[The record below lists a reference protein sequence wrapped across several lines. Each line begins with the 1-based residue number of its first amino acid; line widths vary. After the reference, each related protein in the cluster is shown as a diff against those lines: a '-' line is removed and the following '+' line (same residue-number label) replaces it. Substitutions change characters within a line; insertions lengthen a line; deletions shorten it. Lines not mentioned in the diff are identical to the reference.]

1 MIAKR
6 RKILPAFLL
15 ALVMVL
21 STACSSSEKTQPS
34 DGSSSVAEDDGESS
48 SVEQIPGGEITIA
61 ETVLYEAE
69 GVTITATGYEESWS
83 GPQIKIVVEND
94 TKQNLL
100 VTVQSLSV
108 NGYMMPTASL
118 YAQVAAGKKT
128 NDAISLLSSELEQAG
143 IDTIANLQFYLKI
156 ADSDSYDTLISSDL
170 ITLDTSASGYQQ
182 PVDDSGEVLYE
193 ENGIRI
199 ISRGLQQ
206 SPIWDGTFV
215 FLMENNSGEP
225 ITVSAENV
233 SVNGF
238 MEDVSLWS
246 ELRDGTRLI
255 DGMYLLDLSDL
266 GLESI
271 EDVESIE
278 LNFRIIHSDT
288 WDEIVTTDVI
298 SLSFE

>member
-128 NDAISLLSSELEQAG
+128 NDAI
-143 IDTIANLQFYLKI
+143 
-156 ADSDSYDTLISSDL
+156 TL
-170 ITLDTSASGYQQ
+170 
-182 PVDDSGEVLYE
+182 
-193 ENGIRI
+193 
-199 ISRGLQQ
+199 
-206 SPIWDGTFV
+206 
-215 FLMENNSGEP
+215 
-225 ITVSAENV
+225 
-233 SVNGF
+233 
-238 MEDVSLWS
+238 
-246 ELRDGTRLI
+246 
-255 DGMYLLDLSDL
+255 
-266 GLESI
+266 
-271 EDVESIE
+271 
-278 LNFRIIHSDT
+278 
-288 WDEIVTTDVI
+288 
-298 SLSFE
+298 

>member
-15 ALVMVL
+15 ALVMIL

-34 DGSSSVAEDDGESS
+34 DGSSSVAEDDGAFS
-48 SVEQIPGGEITIA
+48 SVGEIPGGEITIA
-61 ETVLYEAE
+61 ETVLYEAA

-170 ITLDTSASGYQQ
+170 ITLDTSAAGYQQ

>member
-48 SVEQIPGGEITIA
+48 SVEQIPDGEITIA

-170 ITLDTSASGYQQ
+170 ITLDTSAAGYQQ

-225 ITVSAENV
+225 ITISAENV

-246 ELRDGTRLI
+246 DLRDGTRLI

-271 EDVESIE
+271 EDV
-278 LNFRIIHSDT
+278 
-288 WDEIVTTDVI
+288 
-298 SLSFE
+298 

>member
-15 ALVMVL
+15 ALVMIL

-34 DGSSSVAEDDGESS
+34 DGSSSVAEDDGAFS
-48 SVEQIPGGEITIA
+48 SVGEIPGGEITIA
-61 ETVLYEAE
+61 ETVLYEAA

-170 ITLDTSASGYQQ
+170 ITLDTSAAGYQQ

-225 ITVSAENV
+225 ITISAENV

-266 GLESI
+266 KLESI
-271 EDVESIE
+271 EDVENIE

>member
-34 DGSSSVAEDDGESS
+34 DGSSSVEEDDGESS
-48 SVEQIPGGEITIA
+48 SVEQIPDGEITIA

-156 ADSDSYDTLISSDL
+156 ADSD
-170 ITLDTSASGYQQ
+170 TSAAGYQQ

-206 SPIWDGTFV
+206 SPIWDGTLV

-225 ITVSAENV
+225 ITISAENV

-246 ELRDGTRLI
+246 DLRDGTRLI

-266 GLESI
+266 KLESI
-271 EDVESIE
+271 EDVENIE

>member
-34 DGSSSVAEDDGESS
+34 DGSSSVEEDDGESS
-48 SVEQIPGGEITIA
+48 SVEQIPDGEITIA

-170 ITLDTSASGYQQ
+170 ITLDTSAAGYQQ
-182 PVDDSGEVLYE
+182 PVDDSGVVLYE

-206 SPIWDGTFV
+206 SPIWDGTLV

-225 ITVSAENV
+225 ITISAENV

-246 ELRDGTRLI
+246 DLRDGTRLI

-266 GLESI
+266 KLESI
-271 EDVESIE
+271 EDVENIE